1 MAGIGFELRKVMGRG
16 GLGSFLKAAL
26 SGTMIVAGP
35 WLLSIIS
42 ITLIY
47 NFTELGVQANAGLF
61 IAPVVYTYAFSLVIF
76 SAVPFLLTR
85 IIADQMF
92 ERRYQDAAATLV
104 VALIGV
110 GVLSAGIG
118 MLGVHLIG
126 PFPVENPVLFS
137 VAAVSLFVTVNVIWL
152 VMLFISILKEYG
164 HILVAFGIGL
174 ASSVLL
180 SAILAPE
187 LGLAGALSGF
197 SLGHLVIAALLL
209 FLGLRAYRPARLLS
223 QIAAFRKYARD
234 YLPLILAG
242 ALYNWGIWVD
252 KVVYWVLQGDAVA
265 GTAFVL
271 NDSYDLAVYFAT
283 LSMVPGLVYFIVF
296 AETGVYILLRKLL
309 TALGSR
315 TFGEIQRRK
324 LRLLQGIRRA
334 VVDQSVFQGVVTL
347 SLVLAAPWL
356 VTILTNGVVSQRV
369 LSLTLIAVFL
379 HLLLLTLLNL
389 QFYMELYKPALA
401 AALMFFGV
409 NTGLSFVFVATPG
422 LSYLIGAGMGAAVA
436 ALLLQRGTTRLDR
449 RILAGTG

>member
-1 MAGIGFELRKVMGRG
+1 MAGIGFELRRVIGQG

-35 WLLSIIS
+35 WLLSIAG

-47 NFTELGVQANAGLF
+47 KLTDLALAQNAGLF

-76 SAVPFLLTR
+76 SAVHFLLTR
-85 IIADQMF
+85 IIADQIF
-92 ERRYQDAAATLV
+92 ERRYRDAASTLV
-104 VALIGV
+104 VALLGV
-110 GVLSAGIG
+110 GALSAGMG
-118 MLGVHLIG
+118 TLGLLLIG
-126 PFPVENPVLFS
+126 PFPVDHPGLYHVS
-137 VAAVSLFVTVNVIWL
+137 AVGLFVTVNLIWL
-152 VMLFISILKEYG
+152 VMLFISILKEYVQ
-164 HILVAFGIGL
+164 ILLAFGIGL
-174 ASSVLL
+174 AGSVTL
-180 SAILAPE
+180 SAILSNG
-187 LGLAGALSGF
+187 LGIAGALLGF
-197 SLGHLVIAALLL
+197 TLGHVMIAALLL
-209 FLGLRAYRPARLLS
+209 FLALRSYRPTSLRSQLS
-223 QIAAFRKYARD
+223 AFRTYLRD
-234 YLPLILAG
+234 YLPLVLAG
-242 ALYNWGIWVD
+242 ALYNAGIWVD
-252 KVVYWVLQGDAVA
+252 KVVYWLLKGDSVA

-271 NDSYDLAVYFAT
+271 NDSYDLAVYFGT
-283 LSMVPGLVYFIVF
+283 LSMIPGLVYFIVF

-356 VTILTNGVVSQRV
+356 VTFLTADVVSQRV
-369 LSLTLIAVFL
+369 FSITLLAIFL

-401 AALMFFGV
+401 AALVFFSV
-409 NTGLSFVFVATPG
+409 NTGLSFLFVATPG
-422 LSYLIGAGMGAAVA
+422 LSYLVGAGTGAVVA
-436 ALLLQRGTTRLDR
+436 ALLLHRGTQQLDR